1 MKEKSVKKNYVYNLL
16 YQLLVI
22 ILPIITTPYLA
33 RTLGA
38 EGNGIYGYTTSILTY
53 FILFGSLGITM
64 YGNREVAYVQS
75 DKQKRSN
82 LFWELFV
89 FKTITMFFSIVVFFF
104 MFARTGVN
112 SLYYKILLIELV
124 GNLIDI
130 SWFYQGME
138 DFKKIVIR
146 NFVIRILSI
155 ILIFVF
161 VKSFDDLWK
170 YFLLV
175 TLSTF
180 IGSSTLWIGL
190 KKYIVKP
197 KNIKILKHLKYL
209 LLLFIPQIA
218 TQIYTVVDKT
228 MIGNMLKDMKEVGY
242 YEQAQKIAKL
252 LLTIITS
259 LGTVM
264 IPRMASTY
272 QEKNYEKLFNYM
284 KTTIN
289 FVWLLGCAITFGLIA
304 VAPEFVPLF
313 FGKGYGPVVNLLY
326 IFSFLVLAIGLNN
339 VIGVQYLIPTKKENY
354 YTISVVSAAIFNF
367 ILNIILIN
375 YIGTIGAAIAS
386 VLAEIL
392 IVFIQ
397 LYCIRKEFE
406 VGYVFKIGIKY
417 ILFGIIMLII
427 TQYVGTFF
435 DNTVIKLF
443 LKIMIGAITYIIL
456 LLLSKDKFIKENI
469 SPIINKIKRK
479 VIKG

>member
-1 MKEKSVKKNYVYNLL
+1 MEKKSVKKNYIYNML
-16 YQLLVI
+16 YQILVI
-22 ILPIITTPYLA
+22 IIPIITTPYLA

-64 YGNREVAYVQS
+64 YGNREIAYVQN
-75 DKQKRSN
+75 DIQKRSN
-82 LFWELFV
+82 IFWELFI
-89 FKTITMFFSIVVFFF
+89 FKTITMLFSIVVFFF
-104 MFARTGVN
+104 IFARTGVN
-112 SLYYKILLIELV
+112 SLYYKILLIELF
-124 GNLIDI
+124 GSIIDI

-138 DFKKIVIR
+138 DFKKIVVR
-146 NFVIRILSI
+146 NFIIKIISVIS
-155 ILIFVF
+155 IFVF
-161 VKSFDDLWK
+161 IKEIDDLWK
-170 YFLLV
+170 YFLV
-175 TLSTF
+175 TSASTF
-180 IGSSTLWIGL
+180 VGSLTLWLGL
-190 KKYIVKP
+190 KKYILKP
-197 KNIKILKHLKYL
+197 KTVKIKKHLKYL

-228 MIGNMLKDMKEVGY
+228 MIGLLLKDMKEVGY

-272 QEKNYEKLFNYM
+272 KEKDYEKMFYYM

-304 VAPEFVPLF
+304 IAPEFVPLF

-326 IFSFLVLAIGLNN
+326 IFSFIVLAIGLNN
-339 VIGVQYLIPTKKENY
+339 VIGIQYLIPTKKEKY

-367 ILNIILIN
+367 VLNLILIN

-386 VLAEIL
+386 VLAETL

-406 VGYVFKIGIKY
+406 ISYVLKIGIKY
-417 ILFGIIMLII
+417 VLFGMIMLII

-435 DNTVIKLF
+435 DSNIIKIGI
-443 LKIMIGAITYIIL
+443 KIFVGAVTYITL
-456 LLLSKDKFIKENI
+456 LLVSKDKFIKENI
-469 SPIINKIKRK
+469 YPIINKIKRK
-479 VIKG
+479 IVKG

>member
-1 MKEKSVKKNYVYNLL
+1 MEKKSVKKNYIYNMI
-16 YQLLVI
+16 YQILVI
-22 ILPIITTPYLA
+22 IIPIITTPYLA

-38 EGNGIYGYTTSILTY
+38 EGNGIYGYTVSILTY
-53 FILFGSLGITM
+53 FILFGNLGITM
-64 YGNREVAYVQS
+64 YGNREIAYVQN

-82 LFWELFV
+82 LFWELFI
-89 FKTITMFFSIVVFFF
+89 FKTITMFFSIIVFFF
-104 MFARTGVN
+104 MFARTGTN
-112 SLYYKILLIELV
+112 SLYYKILLIEFM

-138 DFKKIVIR
+138 DFKKIVVR
-146 NFVIRILSI
+146 NFIIKLISVISI
-155 ILIFVF
+155 FMFI
-161 VKSFDDLWK
+161 KKFDDLWK
-170 YFLLV
+170 FFLIT

-190 KKYIVKP
+190 KKNLVKP
-197 KNIKILKHLKYL
+197 KSIKIKKHLKYL

-228 MIGNMLKDMKEVGY
+228 MIGSMLKDMKEVGY

-272 QEKNYEKLFNYM
+272 KEKDYEKMFYYM

-304 VAPEFVPLF
+304 IAPEFVPLF

-326 IFSFLVLAIGLNN
+326 IFSFIVLAIGLNN
-339 VIGVQYLIPTKKENY
+339 VIGIQYLIPTKKEKY

-367 ILNIILIN
+367 VLNLILIN

-386 VLAEIL
+386 VLAETL

-406 VGYVFKIGIKY
+406 ISYVLKIGIKY
-417 ILFGIIMLII
+417 VLFGMIMLII

-435 DNTVIKLF
+435 DSNIIKIGI
-443 LKIMIGAITYIIL
+443 KIFVGAVTYITL
-456 LLLSKDKFIKENI
+456 LLVSKDKFIKENI
-469 SPIINKIKRK
+469 YPIINKIKRK
-479 VIKG
+479 IVKG